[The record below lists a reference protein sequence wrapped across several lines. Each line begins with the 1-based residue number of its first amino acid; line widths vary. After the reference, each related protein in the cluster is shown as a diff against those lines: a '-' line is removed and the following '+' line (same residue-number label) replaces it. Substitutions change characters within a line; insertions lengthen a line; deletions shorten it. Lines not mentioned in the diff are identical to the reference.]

1 MNLQS
6 LFVILIVVI
15 VGWYLSFSA
24 SRLDRLHHRVETSWA
39 TLDALLHQRAALAN
53 EIVAESNLDPA
64 TAYLIS
70 TSASAA
76 RFANL
81 EERSAA
87 ESVLSESLKLVQSAA
102 FNELLQLPTPLLVEL
117 SDLTMKVKLAI
128 NIHLEAV
135 NATRNVRK
143 KIFIRL
149 FRLAGKA
156 PLPVRYAF
164 EDDVLEPTDLPQ
176 TAKQEYEVT
185 NKPVNRRWAR
195 LLLIPITLIFVILS
209 SKAISPITEFI
220 TEKKIEK
227 NIFSGLAGSNNQ
239 ILVVKIDDTKDAR
252 PQIGIESA
260 DVVYVEQVE
269 AGLTRIAAIFSS
281 KLPELV
287 GPVRSARIS
296 DIELLAQFG
305 RVGLAYSGAQTKM
318 RPVLAAANIEN
329 LSAERNPPTIF
340 TKDPDRVGPVDMILK
355 PALLLERANAKAGT
369 QIDSPKIAPWSFGDA
384 PKSGAITALAKI
396 KWPSARYELRW
407 DEISKK
413 FLIYFNGEPN
423 IAASGSQL
431 AADTAIIQLVSI
443 SPSIYGDK
451 FGGVTPFSKTT
462 GSGKAIMLRDGFS
475 YELTWQ
481 RELETDVT
489 TWLDANGKVANF
501 KLGKIWIF
509 LTDNAPILTP

>member
-1 MNLQS
+1 MSLES
-6 LFVILIVVI
+6 LFAVLIVVI
-15 VGWYLSFSA
+15 LGWYLSFSA

-39 TLDALLHQRAALAN
+39 TLDSLLHQRAALAQ

-81 EERSAA
+81 EERSFA

-102 FNELLQLPTPLLVEL
+102 HNELLELPTPLLVEL
-117 SDLTMKVKLAI
+117 SDLTSKVKLAI
-128 NIHLEAV
+128 NIHIEAV

-156 PLPVRYAF
+156 PLPVRYEF
-164 EDDVLEPTDLPQ
+164 EDDVLEPTDLPHSEDAESESTQ
-176 TAKQEYEVT
+176 KRK
-185 NKPVNRRWAR
+185 NFKWNRW
-195 LLLIPITLIFVILS
+195 LVLPLVLIFVMLS
-209 SKAISPITEFI
+209 SKGISPISEFI
-220 TEKKIEK
+220 VEKKVEK
-227 NIFSGLAGSNNQ
+227 NIFNGLAGSNNQ
-239 ILVVKIDDTKDAR
+239 ILVVKVDDTKGSR
-252 PQIGIESA
+252 PQVGLESA
-260 DVVYVEQVE
+260 DAVYVEQVE
-269 AGLTRIAAIFSS
+269 AGLTRIAAIYSS
-281 KLPELV
+281 TLPELI

-329 LSAERNPPTIF
+329 LSAERNPPTIY
-340 TKDPDRVGPVDMILK
+340 TKDPDRVGPVNMMLK
-355 PALLLERANAKAGT
+355 PALLLERANSKAGT
-369 QIDSPKIAPWSFGDA
+369 QIDSPKLTPWSFGDA
-384 PKSGAITALAKI
+384 PKGETLTSTAKI

-407 DEISKK
+407 DNLSEKY
-413 FLIYFNGEPN
+413 LIYFNGEPN
-423 IAASGSQL
+423 MAASGSQL

-443 SPSIYGDK
+443 TPSIYGDK
-451 FGGVTPFSKTT
+451 FGGITPFSKTT

-475 YELTWQ
+475 YQLTWQ

-489 TWLDANGKVANF
+489 TWLSTDGKVANF
-501 KLGKIWIF
+501 KPGKIWIF
-509 LTDNAPILTP
+509 LTDNLPVLTP